1 MKRFLCLALTVAM
14 VLSFATFS
22 AFAADVT
29 GVLKITGDNG
39 KVGDVLTISYTIK
52 GAETLYAWQGV
63 FSYAHNIIVPADNT
77 NTVIKYKSNGEAT
90 AANVKKSLISSVLN
104 DQFTADEYEGD
115 FEETPIWGQTVAMA
129 SYDKNT
135 NLGIYQI
142 AASAAGSDADGS
154 PAIVSADGYTAF
166 SARFV
171 RIAEGDIAFVPK
183 TAALICK
190 AEITDASGNVLTD
203 TTVDYTA
210 PSGGDE
216 PVDWKTTVTTDKPSD
231 ATSDDA
237 KFEYRIDAKDP
248 TQIGTEAPAKR
259 VVVFAKNTT
268 GAPLLAQTYGVTF
281 GRSFYP
287 GVADVP
293 VDSYWSIILVDTDG
307 NYLTEASY
315 SYTAKVGTE
324 EAAAGTVNVQ

>member
-29 GVLKITGDNG
+29 GVLSVTGDNG
-39 KVGDVLTISYTIK
+39 KVGDILTVSYTIK
-52 GAETLYAWQGV
+52 GVDSVYSWQCD
-63 FSYAHNIIVPADNT
+63 FTYAHDVMVPADSSNAP
-77 NTVIKYKSNGEAT
+77 IKYKSNGEAT
-90 AANVKKSLISSVLN
+90 AANAKKALISSVL
-104 DQFTADEYEGD
+104 DDVFTADEYNGD
-115 FEETPIWGQTVAMA
+115 YEESKIWGQTGVKA
-129 SYDKNT
+129 SYNS
-135 NLGIYQI
+135 NVGEIMIY
-142 AASAAGSDADGS
+142 ASAAGSEADMK
-154 PAIVSADGYTAF
+154 PAIVSADGYTVF
-166 SARFV
+166 SVRFV
-171 RIAEGDIAFVPK
+171 RVTEGDINIAY
-183 TAALICK
+183 T
-190 AEITDASGNVLTD
+190 TDPNNMPTVATSD
-203 TTVDYTA
+203 TTGFISPNPTIDYTA
-210 PSGGDE
+210 PGGGDE
-216 PVDWKTTVTTDKPSD
+216 PVDWKTTVTTDKPAD

-237 KFEYRIDAKDP
+237 KFEYRTDAKDP

-287 GVADVP
+287 GIADVP

-307 NYLTEASY
+307 TYLTEASY